1 MGKEIVR
8 EGGVWG
14 FVILFLA
21 PGVIV
26 LRFGICDLLSSK
38 NKEWGEFF

>member
-1 MGKEIVR
+1 
-8 EGGVWG
+8 
-14 FVILFLA
+14 VILFLA

>member
-1 MGKEIVR
+1 MVR

-21 PGVIV
+21 PGVFV

-38 NKEWGEFF
+38 YKEWGEFF